1 MVQKE
6 KLTLVF
12 LIQHHPQ
19 HEHMRTSEKTDSTK
33 WLKTLIRYHDV
44 DVKSRKNIWLLM
56 VGCSSLASAMWH
68 DALLHIKN
76 YESETQFLVA
86 KIKIRFS
93 FYTCNRHRT
102 IFPKV
107 WFGHSASPFWL
118 GAPAAVGSNR

>member
-12 LIQHHPQ
+12 LIQHHAQ
-19 HEHMRTSEKTDSTK
+19 HEHMKTSEKADSTK

-93 FYTCNRHRT
+93 FYAYIKMQTKIGLQITTFRT
-102 IFPKV
+102 EVI
-107 WFGHSASPFWL
+107 
-118 GAPAAVGSNR
+118 